1 MTEFEREQTANSL
14 SFARKSVSVN
24 VSKKNL
30 WANAY
35 FFSLFCLFVCLLFTE
50 RKPYDNHLITFVF
63 LVRFLNQESSFTYTL
78 SPFIYGPCAKKMR
91 SPNSTNMSPV
101 FPFGICFHRKV
112 SAKAWNGIS
121 FFNRNVLTNEIS
133 FLNIPAA
140 VPVLLDMVERPD
152 KTCSIYFSTGF
163 SENLSTWKTT
173 TTHSDSGETHYRKAR
188 TPIKNQLV
196 VKKKE

>member
-24 VSKKNL
+24 VSKKNV

-50 RKPYDNHLITFVF
+50 RKPYDNHLIALVF

-112 SAKAWNGIS
+112 SAKAWNGVS
-121 FFNRNVLTNEIS
+121 FFKRNVLTNKIS
-133 FLNIPAA
+133 FWNILAA
-140 VPVLLDMVERPD
+140 VPVLLDMVERR
-152 KTCSIYFSTGF
+152 TRRFIYFSTGF
-163 SENLSTWKTT
+163 SEKLSHGEQQHHSQRFWRNTLQKGMYTHKKT
-173 TTHSDSGETHYRKAR
+173 S
-188 TPIKNQLV
+188 Q
-196 VKKKE
+196 